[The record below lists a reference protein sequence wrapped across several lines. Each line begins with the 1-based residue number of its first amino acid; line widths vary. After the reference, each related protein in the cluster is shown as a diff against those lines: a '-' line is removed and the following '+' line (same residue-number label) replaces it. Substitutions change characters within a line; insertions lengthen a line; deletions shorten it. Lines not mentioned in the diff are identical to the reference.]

1 MDDLKVLYFAVASVL
16 IPEFHRD
23 FPTEAE
29 AEAFAEGLRVAS
41 GDPDAAFVAPVVHVE
56 YVDG

>member
-1 MDDLKVLYFAVASVL
+1 MIENLDILYYAVASVL
-16 IPEFHRD
+16 IPEFHRE

-41 GDPDAAFVAPVVHVE
+41 GDPDAAFVAPVVNV
-56 YVDG
+56 VRV